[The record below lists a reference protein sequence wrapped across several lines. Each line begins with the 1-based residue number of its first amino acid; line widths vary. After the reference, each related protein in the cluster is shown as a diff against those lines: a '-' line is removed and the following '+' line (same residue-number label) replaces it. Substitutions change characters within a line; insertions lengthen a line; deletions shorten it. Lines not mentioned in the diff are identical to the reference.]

1 MSSVRAKCNE
11 RSIRRS
17 CLDFTD
23 VNVSNSWNRRRK
35 KSRWKRC
42 SVYTFTRKIEK
53 HFQRPSPKDRIIDS
67 RPWCGKSAS
76 SRSRW
81 ETTDRWISKPW
92 RISLSFRIEANS
104 QQKIVHFG
112 EQREPSNVNYIFVLR
127 TVFRTKRTDTVEL
140 AWTDTREYS
149 TLEDNLDFRR
159 GQRISGELRSI
170 LSRWYAVA
178 TIAPYFINL

>member
-1 MSSVRAKCNE
+1 MQR
-11 RSIRRS
+11 
-17 CLDFTD
+17 
-23 VNVSNSWNRRRK
+23 
-35 KSRWKRC
+35 
-42 SVYTFTRKIEK
+42 FTRKIEK

-92 RISLSFRIEANS
+92 RISLSFRIGANS

-112 EQREPSNVNYIFVLR
+112 EQRKPSNVNYIFVLR

-170 LSRWYAVA
+170 LSRWYALQLLLPTLSTCKITFHFPGKGKKERKKPWWDNKGIGREWREERRNCSRISV
-178 TIAPYFINL
+178 